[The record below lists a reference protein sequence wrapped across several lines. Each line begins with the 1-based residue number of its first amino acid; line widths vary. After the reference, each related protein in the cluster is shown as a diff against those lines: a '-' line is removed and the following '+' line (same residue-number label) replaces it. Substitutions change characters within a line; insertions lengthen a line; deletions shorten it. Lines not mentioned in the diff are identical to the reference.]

1 MFGSVASLPLV
12 SPHPT
17 PPQPSPGSGVELL
30 SFPLNSLVGEAG
42 LGWAGLGEGKVTC
55 VVVSPGLLWEPAL
68 LVLIFITYYSAL

>member
-1 MFGSVASLPLV
+1 MIFHVWKCRQSSSCVPPL
-12 SPHPT
+12 HPST
-17 PPQPSPGSGVELL
+17 GSGVELL